1 MIAHLRG
8 TAQKLGVGEV
18 IMDVQGVGYRVCV
31 PLDAWE
37 QLPDFAP
44 ASLWISSYIREDRF
58 DLYGFL
64 NRGKQILFESL
75 IKLPGVGPK
84 LGMEF
89 CAIPTSL
96 VLRAVQEQDANML
109 KGVKGVGKK
118 TAEKLL
124 VELKSL
130 LEKNPVIFGTP
141 DASALPHEFD
151 QDAIAALTIL
161 GYDSPAA
168 IDALKRLPPELK
180 STEERVEA
188 ALRSL

>member
-1 MIAHLRG
+1 MIFLREL
-8 TAQKLGVGEV
+8 K
-18 IMDVQGVGYRVCV
+18 ISV
-31 PLDAWE
+31 PLIALAKKEEEIYLARRRFPLRLSKTSEALKLLQRIRDEAHR
-37 QLPDFAP
+37 FA
-44 ASLWISSYIREDRF
+44 ISYYAREHRQKTFTSALD
-58 DLYGFL
+58 
-64 NRGKQILFESL
+64 EV
-75 IKLPGVGPK
+75 PGIGPK

-96 VLRAVQEQDANML
+96 ILRAVQEQDANML

-130 LEKNPVIFGTP
+130 LEKSPVIFGTP